1 MTDLQAVSFAFVSQY
16 FQYFFATP
24 SFSFQWKNFFERI
37 FFERIF
43 FRFRFE
49 NSFASELKNKL
60 FVLLFFEQFPWHP
73 LAMEMEAP
81 KQSWRKLLH
90 YTTYLTFSPH
100 FLSPPLYLILS
111 LHPLH
116 FLFSFSKDIVFSYFF
131 LSSKLKIC
139 PALFFSS
146 SEGSSRGQHSLHTI
160 QKRGIAFLYQ
170 SSQTAIFCKS
180 TWTFPGK
187 SIKAPSILLS
197 PGR

>member
-24 SFSFQWKNFFERI
+24 SFSFQSKFCNFF
-37 FFERIF
+37 FFFF

-49 NSFASELKNKL
+49 NSFASELKNKV
-60 FVLLFFEQFPWHP
+60 FLLLLFEQFPWHL

-111 LHPLH
+111 LHLLQ

-131 LSSKLKIC
+131 VVEVENLSGFIFLK
-139 PALFFSS
+139 
-146 SEGSSRGQHSLHTI
+146 
-160 QKRGIAFLYQ
+160 
-170 SSQTAIFCKS
+170 
-180 TWTFPGK
+180 
-187 SIKAPSILLS
+187 
-197 PGR
+197 

>member
-1 MTDLQAVSFAFVSQY
+1 MSKLWQIYKLFLLPLFRNISSISLQPHHFLSSESSV
-16 FQYFFATP
+16 
-24 SFSFQWKNFFERI
+24 I
-37 FFERIF
+37 FERIF

-60 FVLLFFEQFPWHP
+60 FLLLLFEQFPWHL

-131 LSSKLKIC
+131 VVEVENLSGFIFLK
-139 PALFFSS
+139 
-146 SEGSSRGQHSLHTI
+146 
-160 QKRGIAFLYQ
+160 
-170 SSQTAIFCKS
+170 
-180 TWTFPGK
+180 
-187 SIKAPSILLS
+187 
-197 PGR
+197 